1 MLKNII
7 LSFLFLFLSVNVFSQ
22 NDSISDM
29 KPKERKKLFKKKKK
43 VVYNDSILLSNND
56 LLVGEIKKLE
66 KSVITL
72 KTKYSDSDFKIK
84 WHQVVSIKS
93 NRVFIVAMNDGERF
107 NSTINSVNKKGG
119 KILLDHGVNS
129 YEEDIMDVIYLEPI
143 GKNFLSRLTIDL
155 DFGLTIT
162 KTNNLKQLTSNLSAT
177 YLANKWSSNGY
188 YKTVLSRQ
196 DSISDINRMD
206 ANIGGQYYIHDDWF
220 ATLNAVYLSNDEQ
233 KLKLRS
239 TYKVG
244 VGYLFIRN
252 NSMFLGAS
260 GGLAQTSENYTDDTP
275 LKNSTEIFLG
285 VGFNKYDIGDFSI
298 LTSAILY
305 PSITEKGRYRSD
317 VNLDMKYDLPL
328 NLYIKMSLSYN
339 YDNKPIEGAEKD
351 DYVYTTSFGWE
362 FN

>member
-29 KPKERKKLFKKKKK
+29 KPKERKKLLKKKKK

-84 WHQVVSIKS
+84 WHQVVSMKS
-93 NRVFIVAMNDGERF
+93 TRIFIVSTNDGERF
-107 NSTINSVNKKGG
+107 NSTINSVDKKGG
-119 KILLDHGVNS
+119 KVRLDRGVS
-129 YEEDIMDVIYLEPI
+129 TYEEDLMDIVYLEPI

-155 DFGLTIT
+155 DFGLTMT
-162 KTNNLKQLTSNLSAT
+162 KTNNLIQLTSNLSAT

-206 ANIGGQYYIHDDWF
+206 ANIGGQYYLHDEWF

-233 KLKLRS
+233 KLELRS

-244 VGYLFIRN
+244 VGYMFLRN
-252 NSMFLGAS
+252 NRMFLGAS

-275 LKNSTEIFLG
+275 LKNSTELFLG
-285 VGFNKYDIGDFSI
+285 IGFNKYDIGKFSM
-298 LTSAILY
+298 LASAILY
-305 PSITEKGRYRSD
+305 PSITEKRRYRSD

-328 NLYIKMSLSYN
+328 DFYIKMSLSYN
-339 YDNKPIEGAEKD
+339 YDNKPVEGADKD